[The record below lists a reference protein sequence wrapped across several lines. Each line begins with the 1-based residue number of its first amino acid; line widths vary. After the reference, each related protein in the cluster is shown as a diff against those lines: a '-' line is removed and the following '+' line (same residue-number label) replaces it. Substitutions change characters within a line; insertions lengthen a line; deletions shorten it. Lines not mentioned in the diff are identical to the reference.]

1 MKTVTVTNAKAHLSR
16 LLGLV
21 RRGET
26 ILILHRGNPIAR
38 LEPVT
43 QMVEGLEQERLE
55 RLERAGILRHAHV
68 APPGRLPVPKA
79 ALPDSRSLLS
89 ALLEEREEGR

>member
-1 MKTVTVTNAKAHLSR
+1 MKAVTVTDAKAHLSR
-16 LLGLV
+16 LLELV

-43 QMVEGLEQERLE
+43 QAVEGLEQERLE

-68 APPGRLPVPKA
+68 APPHRLPLPKTS
-79 ALPDSRSLLS
+79 LPDSRSLLS
-89 ALLEEREEGR
+89 ALLEEREEAR